1 MFFSYLLFT
10 FSTPCFFFPHHST
23 NFAMREVLP
32 GPFGLTPPQTGTI
45 SKGSSVDVCVS
56 GVQNGFSKLPTGY
69 VYYANTKGDLVQ
81 SAVLYGREGTA
92 GQDQQAYYYDA
103 ATNTIVSPS
112 SRVGFAASTQTIF
125 VQP

>member
-1 MFFSYLLFT
+1 
-10 FSTPCFFFPHHST
+10 
-23 NFAMREVLP
+23 MREVLP

-56 GVQNGFSKLPTGY
+56 GVQNGFSKLLTGY
-69 VYYANTKGDLVQ
+69 VYYANTKGDLVK
-81 SAVLYGREGTA
+81 SDVLYGREGTA
-92 GQDQQAYYYDA
+92 GLDQQAYYYDA
-103 ATNTIVSPS
+103 TTNTIVTAN